1 MLSSEHGAVDGVR
14 VWLPY
19 ASPWAWAIRREYAP
33 TLDELLTHRPGLVA
47 DLLIN

>member
-19 ASPWAWAIRREYAP
+19 ASPWAWAIRREYAT
-33 TLDELLTHRPGLVA
+33 TLSELGSHRHGRSGGG
-47 DLLIN
+47 